1 MAWMGKR
8 IIKKFDAV
16 VTLGYVLQNRVSYMV
31 IQFGKMCTSYVVL
44 MIPFTGSKCLQNALH
59 LANCLSNLR

>member
-31 IQFGKMCTSYVVL
+31 IQFGKMCTSTWYSFAWQ
-44 MIPFTGSKCLQNALH
+44 MAPYDPFHRA
-59 LANCLSNLR
+59 

>member
-31 IQFGKMCTSYVVL
+31 IQFGKMCTSYMVL
-44 MIPFTGSKCLQNALH
+44 FCLTNGPL
-59 LANCLSNLR
+59 